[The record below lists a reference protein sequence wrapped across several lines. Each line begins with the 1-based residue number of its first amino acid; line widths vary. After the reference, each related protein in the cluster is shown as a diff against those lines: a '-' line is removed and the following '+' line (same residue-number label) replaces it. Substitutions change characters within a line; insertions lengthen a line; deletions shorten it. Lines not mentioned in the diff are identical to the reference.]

1 MKKYSYLLFLSILFT
16 LSSCLTGGLEDLP
29 EFEENEISGVQRVE
43 YRYISDEVSN
53 ASGQQIVKKVELG
66 RSNIVIDKEASTVS
80 LDVSVPDANEGS
92 FPASEWEKC
101 SVNNIGVM
109 VTLSTAARITPKE
122 GSPALGVPGDWS
134 KPNKY
139 LVTAANGEQREWTIT
154 IVNFTK

>member
-80 LDVSVPDANEGS
+80 LDVSVPAANEGS
-92 FPASEWEKC
+92 FPASEW
-101 SVNNIGVM
+101 
-109 VTLSTAARITPKE
+109 
-122 GSPALGVPGDWS
+122 
-134 KPNKY
+134 
-139 LVTAANGEQREWTIT
+139 
-154 IVNFTK
+154 